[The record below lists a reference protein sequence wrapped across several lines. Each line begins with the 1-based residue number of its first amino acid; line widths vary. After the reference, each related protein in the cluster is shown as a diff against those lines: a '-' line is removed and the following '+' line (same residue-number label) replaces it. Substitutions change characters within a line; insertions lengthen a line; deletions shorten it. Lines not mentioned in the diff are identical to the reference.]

1 VSTNDS
7 PAYPT
12 SSASNSVSGA
22 PGVPSRVNIAFW
34 LYIAAAAISL
44 IALIV
49 SLSSVDALR
58 TSLQNQLDDQGTS
71 VDAASL
77 DAAVTAAVTASVIFG
92 LLYLAA
98 YVLFAFLMRRGANW
112 ARIVLLIITALSLL
126 DVLSGYG
133 LGAVRVILGII
144 ATVLVFTAPANAYF
158 TAVKSAKANRT

>member
-1 VSTNDS
+1 MSTNDS

-12 SSASNSVSGA
+12 NSGSNSVGGTPA
-22 PGVPSRVNIAFW
+22 APSRVNTAFW
-34 LYIAAAAISL
+34 LYIAAAVISL

-58 TSLQNQLDDQGTS
+58 TSLQTQLENQGTS
-71 VDAASL
+71 VDGGTL
-77 DAAVTAAVTASVIFG
+77 NAAVTAAVTASVIFG

-112 ARIVLLIITALSLL
+112 ARIVLAVITALSLL
-126 DVLSGYG
+126 DILSGYG

-158 TAVKSAKANRT
+158 ASVKAAKANRS